1 MALLR
6 IMYLKSLEATTQLPG
21 KPENIKIIK
30 ELSNVN
36 IINWKEE
43 DNVSHKHSNFEEV
56 SSKIAK

>member
-6 IMYLKSLEATTQLPG
+6 IMYLKSLEATTL
-21 KPENIKIIK
+21 PENIKIIK
-30 ELSNVN
+30 ELSNVT

-43 DNVSHKHSNFEEV
+43 DNVSHKHSDFEKV